1 MFSVLSCY
9 YSVSRHKNT
18 NYKSFVKLYFQ
29 LFFLTMD
36 KWLWVKEKKMPHFLF
51 ITIKTIF

>member
-18 NYKSFVKLYFQ
+18 NYKSFVKIYFQ